1 MRCRYW
7 PSQCVKPGLA
17 PGFSPLRFSISDA
30 GIVSTGDSFVFSVLK
45 VFTSRY
51 FVAPTLA
58 GLGIAAGVLIF
69 LYVFPGTPK
78 IGVIDIPFTVI
89 TENSAYVIGEYLNHA
104 RRDDSIKAVV
114 IKLESPGG
122 GAAASE
128 RLYVET
134 KKLREEKPVVIVMD
148 GLVASGGYMMSM
160 GASHTVAQTSSIV
173 GNVGVVAF
181 AGPLIAPFPSEEVI
195 VSGPYKFEGSTRR
208 EWIGTVDLLKS
219 AFAKIVIT
227 ERGDKLLLT
236 EDELTQGRIY
246 VGLEAARLGLVDE
259 IGGESDGFEKAAD
272 LAGISSYGLVDVN
285 LEVLKKFVKD
295 FEDVFP
301 SETVSERDLAD
312 AMGLSSMNNGEG
324 LASRQGI
331 PGEANEESDMIQALQ
346 GLMLYGRL
354 NTNQEDPPPDFPLE
368 LNNRPHIY
376 YMYVGNAR

>member
-1 MRCRYW
+1 M
-7 PSQCVKPGLA
+7 
-17 PGFSPLRFSISDA
+17 GFFSSIKA
-30 GIVSTGDSFVFSVLK
+30 LLINWYAF
-45 VFTSRY
+45 
-51 FVAPTLA
+51 ACAMA

-69 LYVFPGTPK
+69 VYVFPGTPK

-89 TENSAYVIGEYLNHA
+89 TEDSAYVIGEYLNHA
-104 RRDDSIKAVV
+104 RRDDSVKAVV
-114 IKLESPGG
+114 IKLASPGG

-148 GLVASGGYMMSM
+148 GMVASGGYMMSM
-160 GASHTVAQTSSIV
+160 GASHTIAQTSSLV

-181 AGPLIAPFPSEEVI
+181 AWPLIAPFPGEEVI
-195 VSGPYKFEGSTRR
+195 VSGPYKYYGSTRR

-219 AFAKIVIT
+219 AFAKMVIT

-236 EDELTQGRIY
+236 EDELVQGRIY
-246 VGLEAARLGLVDE
+246 MGLEAVRLGLVDE

-272 LAGISSYGLVDVN
+272 LAGISNYGLVDVN

-301 SETVSERDLAD
+301 SSYSGEDDVARAMSLLSTDNSLAD
-312 AMGLSSMNNGEG
+312 PSG
-324 LASRQGI
+324 QG
-331 PGEANEESDMIQALQ
+331 PGDGAYGEAERLQALR

-354 NTNQEDPPPDFPLE
+354 GTSQENPLPDFPLE
-368 LNNRPHIY
+368 LNHRPNIY
-376 YMYVGNAR
+376 YMYIGNAP

>member
-1 MRCRYW
+1 MGFF
-7 PSQCVKPGLA
+7 SSIKGLLINWYA
-17 PGFSPLRFSISDA
+17 FA
-30 GIVSTGDSFVFSVLK
+30 C
-45 VFTSRY
+45 
-51 FVAPTLA
+51 AMA
-58 GLGIAAGVLIF
+58 GLGIAAGLLIF
-69 LYVFPGTPK
+69 VYVFPGTPK

-89 TENSAYVIGEYLNHA
+89 TEDSAYVIGEYLNYA

-134 KKLREEKPVVIVMD
+134 RKLREEKPVVIVMD

-160 GASHTVAQTSSIV
+160 GASHTIAQTSSLV

-195 VSGPYKFEGSTRR
+195 VTGPFKAAGSTRR

-219 AFAKIVIT
+219 AFAKMVIT

-236 EDELTQGRIY
+236 EDELVQGRIY
-246 VGLEAARLGLVDE
+246 MGLEAVRLGLVDE
-259 IGGESDGFEKAAD
+259 IGGESDGFKMASD
-272 LAGISSYGLVDVN
+272 LAGISNYGLVDVN

-301 SETVSERDLAD
+301 SAGSGEDDVARAMSLLSTDNSLAD
-312 AMGLSSMNNGEG
+312 P
-324 LASRQGI
+324 SRQGL
-331 PGEANEESDMIQALQ
+331 GDGAYSEAERLQALR

-354 NTNQEDPPPDFPLE
+354 GTSQEDPLPDFPLE
-368 LNNRPHIY
+368 LNHRPNIY
-376 YMYVGNAR
+376 YMYIGNAP

>member
-1 MRCRYW
+1 MLRDPCRC
-7 PSQCVKPGLA
+7 A
-17 PGFSPLRFSISDA
+17 FRFPAA
-30 GIVSTGDSFVFSVLK
+30 GIASTGDSFVFSVLK

-51 FVAPTLA
+51 FVAPALA
-58 GLGIAAGVLIF
+58 ALGIAAGVLVF

-89 TENSAYVIGEYLNHA
+89 TEQSAYVIGEYLNHA

-160 GASHTVAQTSSIV
+160 GASHTIAQTSSIV
-173 GNVGVVAF
+173 GNVGVIAF

-219 AFAKIVIT
+219 AFAKMVIT
-227 ERGDKLLLT
+227 ERGDKLLLS

-272 LAGISSYGLVDVN
+272 LAGISGYGLVDVN

-301 SETVSERDLAD
+301 SEAVSEKDLAD
-312 AMGLSSMNNGEG
+312 AMAPFSTNDGEG
-324 LASRQGI
+324 TASRQGL
-331 PGEANEESDMIQALQ
+331 PGEANEESDMLQALQ

-354 NTNQEDPPPDFPLE
+354 NTNQGDPPPDFPLE

>member
-1 MRCRYW
+1 MGIF
-7 PSQCVKPGLA
+7 SSIKGLLINWYA
-17 PGFSPLRFSISDA
+17 FA
-30 GIVSTGDSFVFSVLK
+30 C
-45 VFTSRY
+45 
-51 FVAPTLA
+51 AMA

-69 LYVFPGTPK
+69 VYVFPGTPK

-89 TENSAYVIGEYLNHA
+89 TESSAYVIGEYLNYA
-104 RRDDSIKAVV
+104 RQDDSIKAVV

-134 KKLREEKPVVIVMD
+134 RKLREEKPVVIVMD

-160 GASHTVAQTSSIV
+160 GASHTIAQTSSIV

-195 VSGPYKFEGSTRR
+195 VTGPYKAAGSTRR

-219 AFAKIVIT
+219 AFAKMVIT
-227 ERGDKLLLT
+227 ERGGKLLLT
-236 EDELTQGRIY
+236 EDELVQGRIY
-246 VGLEAARLGLVDE
+246 VGLEAVRLGLVDE

-272 LAGISSYGLVDVN
+272 LAGISNYGLVDVN

-301 SETVSERDLAD
+301 SSDSGEGDVARAMSLLSTDNTLAD
-312 AMGLSSMNNGEG
+312 PSQQGLGDG
-324 LASRQGI
+324 AYD
-331 PGEANEESDMIQALQ
+331 EAERLQALR

-354 NTNQEDPPPDFPLE
+354 GTNQEDPLPDFPLE
-368 LNNRPHIY
+368 LNHRPNIY
-376 YMYVGNAR
+376 YMYIGNAP